1 MTVMSSRAALPCGP
15 TGDNACM
22 SAAIGPSGPRPFS
35 THGITVEE
43 GIAVKRF
50 RSPVNGD
57 ERRLYG
63 DEPRRE
69 WRALTLLARYAPGLA
84 PRPIRADLDA
94 DPPLIAMSRLPGA
107 PLGTRPVTEAQESAI
122 AATLSRLHNAIPP
135 SVLGKAERAPG
146 SPRLL
151 PGRIREMAYACNAE
165 LLDPLP
171 RQAYQA
177 ALGWLGSGR
186 GGRAASATGRPVFA
200 QGDPNLANHL
210 WDGNRV
216 HLVDFEA
223 SGRGDQATELA
234 DFVEHVTVWA
244 HAGINAES
252 FLDRFDLSPG
262 ERRQIT
268 QLRRLFAAFWVM
280 RLLPGGSAHHRNPPG
295 TFERQASRLLD
306 LLGND

>member
-1 MTVMSSRAALPCGP
+1 MPAP
-15 TGDNACM
+15 
-22 SAAIGPSGPRPFS
+22 IGPSGPRPFS
-35 THGITVEE
+35 THGITV
-43 GIAVKRF
+43 GARIAVKRF
-50 RSPVNGD
+50 RSHVDSG

-69 WRALTLLARYAPGLA
+69 WRALELLDRYAPGLT
-84 PRPIRADLDA
+84 PRPIRADLDS
-94 DPPLIAMSRLPGA
+94 DPPRMVMSQVPGE
-107 PLGTRPVTEAQESAI
+107 PLGTLP
-122 AATLSRLHNAIPP
+122 ATR
-135 SVLGKAERAPG
+135 
-146 SPRLL
+146 
-151 PGRIREMAYACNAE
+151 
-165 LLDPLP
+165 
-171 RQAYQA
+171 
-177 ALGWLGSGR
+177 LGWLDSGWAER
-186 GGRAASATGRPVFA
+186 PDSVTGQPVFA

-210 WDGNRV
+210 WDGDSV

-244 HAGINAES
+244 HAGISAEA

-280 RLLPGGSAHHRNPPG
+280 RLLPGGSAYHRNPPG

-306 LLGND
+306 LLGSA